1 MSDTESNTI
10 ENQFKT
16 VQDSLTSITGKTK
29 ELMESIR
36 ILQKTCKQEE
46 KQAKHKKKKVQ
57 AKLKLSKDLEKF
69 LSVEQGT
76 KLTKAEVMKAVSSY
90 IKENK
95 LQLEDNKRRFKPNKK
110 LHTVFG
116 MSPKTNLTF
125 VEINKHVSSHLTK
138 E

>member
-46 KQAKHKKKKVQ
+46 KQAKHKKKK
-57 AKLKLSKDLEKF
+57 
-69 LSVEQGT
+69 
-76 KLTKAEVMKAVSSY
+76 
-90 IKENK
+90 
-95 LQLEDNKRRFKPNKK
+95 RFRLN
-110 LHTVFG
+110 
-116 MSPKTNLTF
+116 
-125 VEINKHVSSHLTK
+125 
-138 E
+138 

>member
-1 MSDTESNTI
+1 MSDTESNAI

-29 ELMESIR
+29 ELMESIK
-36 ILQKTCKQEE
+36 ILQRTCKQEE
-46 KQAKHKKKKVQ
+46 KLAKHKKKKVQ
-57 AKLKLSKDLEKF
+57 TKLNLSKDLEKF
-69 LSVEQGT
+69 LSVEHGT

-90 IKENK
+90 IKDNN

-110 LHTVFG
+110 LHSVFG

-125 VEINKHVSSHLTK
+125 VEINKHVSSHLSK
-138 E
+138 